1 VRPRQEKTSLP
12 HPPDALRKENKMAR
26 DIMKQ
31 LGLGENTKALVH
43 EALSE
48 GAKDAG
54 RKLTFKEGL
63 AVVKAALG
71 LLR

>member
-1 VRPRQEKTSLP
+1 
-12 HPPDALRKENKMAR
+12 
-26 DIMKQ
+26 MKQ

>member
-1 VRPRQEKTSLP
+1 M
-12 HPPDALRKENKMAR
+12 KEL
-26 DIMKQ
+26 D
-31 LGLGENTKALVH
+31 LGPESKALVH

-54 RKLTFKEGL
+54 RKLSYKEGL